1 MPRKPLTLAQSR
13 FLGDQL
19 KLQDFEYLLTHS
31 PLRFLQD
38 LVRGFKLNIPFN
50 TTHIASCLKQTGKV
64 GLIALGELD

>member
-38 LVRGFKLNIPFN
+38 FVCGFKLNIPFS
-50 TTHIASCLKQTGKV
+50 TVHLASHLQQTRKV
-64 GLIALGELD
+64 